1 MMALT
6 RWNIAENREWFAR
19 LLDDGVGVTAE
30 LYLTAADAGAQ
41 TNLQA
46 SGATGIYGTDMP
58 VFLAA
63 EAGAAVTVSL
73 FQPEMLWH
81 LAVSGEEGDDTRIL
95 RVGAFV
101 ELPEISHSIYR
112 DARLIEARATAEI
125 NAHTHANIARAVS
138 LGVHLPD
145 TEPGDIAR
153 LNSTRR
159 GIDAMGQVT
168 GHRITGEP
176 NSLTSALDIS
186 FYMELTR

>member
-1 MMALT
+1 MLDIVK
-6 RWNIAENREWFAR
+6 WNVAENREWFVR
-19 LLDDGVGVTAE
+19 LADNGTGIDVDFYHTL
-30 LYLTAADAGAQ
+30 ADAQAE
-41 TNLQA
+41 TNRQA
-46 SGATGIYGTDMP
+46 FG
-58 VFLAA
+58 V
-63 EAGAAVTVSL
+63 AAVFGSAV
-73 FQPEMLWH
+73 EMLLAYDSGGPVAMLQSEYGWNM
-81 LAVSGEEGDDTRIL
+81 AVSGADGDDTRIM
-95 RVGAFV
+95 RIGPFV

-138 LGVHLPD
+138 MGIHLPD

-168 GHRITGEP
+168 GHRISGEP

-186 FYMELTR
+186 FFMELTR